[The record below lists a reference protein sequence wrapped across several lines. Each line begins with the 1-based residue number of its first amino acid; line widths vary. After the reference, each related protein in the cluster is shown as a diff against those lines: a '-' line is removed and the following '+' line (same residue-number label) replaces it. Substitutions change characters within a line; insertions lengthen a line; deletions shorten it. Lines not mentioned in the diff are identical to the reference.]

1 MAGPRELRGKPASPG
16 RALGPAF
23 RAPAAAAPS
32 LPAGGDA
39 RAALAA
45 AVTLAIEEL
54 RVLAAGA
61 DAQSA
66 GVLDFQIEMLLDED
80 MLEPALRRIARGEG
94 AALAWAG
101 AMDAHIATLVADS
114 EAHDKDAFAESVEE
128 CSAGEDAFAENVEE
142 RAAGEDA
149 FAENVEERAAGED
162 AFAENVEE
170 RGSGEDAFAARASDL
185 ADLKQRVLDAL
196 AGRARADFPEAA
208 IYVGQDMPPSLFLAH
223 DWSKGGG
230 IALAAGSTVSHVAM
244 LARARGVPMVIGL
257 GPLAIPSGQPLLVD
271 GSEGLVR
278 LDPGEPVAEVLIPPA
293 IPAAAS
299 VPPRAEPAVD
309 AFRLSVN
316 LNSLTDLDAVDPAAV
331 DGVGL
336 VRSEFLFLS
345 PAEALSEER
354 HVACYRRIVT
364 RFAGR
369 PVTLRLLDL
378 GGDKALPGL
387 IEGGPASLL
396 GERGIRFLL
405 AHPEL
410 ARIQARAILRVA
422 ALGPVSVLLPMVTLP
437 AEVTAMAKL
446 FDEEAARLARLGVP
460 VRRPPLGIMVEVPA
474 AALTL
479 DLFAEAAFFSVGTND
494 LMQYLSA
501 AARDNPAVAPL
512 NTGSET
518 ALFRLLAQIS
528 TAAHALGKPVSVCG
542 DLAGD
547 PEAVARLMALGF
559 RDFSVAPSRLPALRA
574 LLRRPAMA
582 EG

>member
-1 MAGPRELRGKPASPG
+1 MAAPMAGPRELRGKPASPG

-23 RAPAAAAPS
+23 RAPAPAAPS

-101 AMDAHIATLVADS
+101 AMDAHIATLVAD
-114 EAHDKDAFAESVEE
+114 ADASGEDALAESAGERG
-128 CSAGEDAFAENVEE
+128 AGEDAFAES
-142 RAAGEDA
+142 
-149 FAENVEERAAGED
+149 AEW
-162 AFAENVEE
+162 
-170 RGSGEDAFAARASDL
+170 RGAGEDAFAARASDL

-208 IYVGQDMPPSLFLAH
+208 IYVGHDMPPSLFLAH

-257 GPLAIPSGQPLLVD
+257 GPLAIPGGQPLLVD

-278 LDPGEPVAEVLIPPA
+278 LDPGEPVAEVPIPPA
-293 IPAAAS
+293 VPAAPPA
-299 VPPRAEPAVD
+299 PPRAEPAAID
-309 AFRLSVN
+309 GFRLSVN
-316 LNSLTDLDAVDPAAV
+316 LNSLTDLDAVEPATV

-422 ALGPVSVLLPMVTLP
+422 AFGPVSVLLPMVTLP
-437 AEVTAMAKL
+437 AEVTAMAEL